1 MANALYDP
9 ARQLM
14 LKTGIDWDNNSTAT
28 FKAILLDTG
37 QYTVD
42 LTNHQYVSSV
52 PAGARIKTATMTNR
66 SIVSGAADADD
77 TTFTAVPAGSGTAAI
92 IEAIALYKD
101 TGNEATSPLIAYID
115 SATGLPITPNGGD
128 IIVVWDNGVNRI
140 FKP

>member
-1 MANALYDP
+1 MANSLYDP
-9 ARQLM
+9 ARSLM
-14 LKTGIDWDNNSTAT
+14 LGAGIDWGNNSTAT
-28 FKAILLDTG
+28 FKAILVDTG

-42 LTNHQYVSSV
+42 LTNHDYLNDI
-52 PAGARIKTATMTNR
+52 PAGARIKTATLTTR

-77 TTFTAVPAGSGTAAI
+77 TTFTAVPAGASTATI
-92 IEAIALYKD
+92 LEAIVVYKD
-101 TGNEATSPLIAYID
+101 TGVESTSPLIAYID